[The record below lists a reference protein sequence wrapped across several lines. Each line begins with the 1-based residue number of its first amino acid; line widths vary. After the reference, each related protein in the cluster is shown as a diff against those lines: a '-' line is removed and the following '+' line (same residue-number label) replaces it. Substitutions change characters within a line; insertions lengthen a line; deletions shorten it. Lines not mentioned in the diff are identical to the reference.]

1 MSDVDPKILDEFNV
15 SSPQFIAETAIAKV
29 WRVTRS
35 DKSLAALKVYK
46 GDDMRNEGP
55 GVVFLQNCD
64 GQGAAKIF
72 QTGKN
77 AFLMEY
83 LDGITLG
90 ELTRQGD
97 DQQAAQ
103 KLVETAN
110 KLQKVQFGRSY
121 SFDRSYP
128 WPKLEDWVVG
138 LMELERGASWT
149 DENWRHIEMSRHLAK
164 ELISTQKDVSLLHG
178 DLHHDNI
185 IKGARG
191 YCAID
196 AKGVIGEKTYELANA
211 VCNPIGAEEL
221 MVSRDRIE
229 FLLTLWCE
237 DFNLERARF
246 LKWIIAQRGMSIS
259 WSGNE
264 IASDH
269 VSFQM
274 LDILIDLQ
282 RAQK

>member
-1 MSDVDPKILDEFNV
+1 MNDVDPKILDEFNV
-15 SSPQFIAETAIAKV
+15 SSPLFIAETAIAKV

-35 DKSLAALKVYK
+35 DNSLAALKVYK
-46 GDDMRNEGP
+46 GDDMHNEGP
-55 GVVFLQNCD
+55 GVVFLQNCN

-83 LDGITLG
+83 LDGLTLG
-90 ELTRQGD
+90 EFTRQGE
-97 DQQAAQ
+97 DQQAAK

-110 KLQKVQFGRSY
+110 QLQKVQF
-121 SFDRSYP
+121 DQNYP

-138 LMELERGASWT
+138 LMELERGACWT
-149 DENWRHIEMSRHLAK
+149 DENWRHIEMSRHLTK
-164 ELISTQKDVSLLHG
+164 ELTSTQKDVCVLHG

-196 AKGVIGEKTYELANA
+196 AKGVIGEKAYELANA
-211 VCNPIGAEEL
+211 VCNPVGAEDL

-237 DFNLERARF
+237 DFNLERERF

-269 VSFQM
+269 VSFKM
-274 LDILIDLQ
+274 LGILIDLYQAQ
-282 RAQK
+282 R

>member
-1 MSDVDPKILDEFNV
+1 MSDVDPKILEEFNV
-15 SSPQFIAETAIAKV
+15 SSPQFVAETAIAKV
-29 WRVTRS
+29 WRVNRV
-35 DKSLAALKVYK
+35 DNSLAALKVYK

-55 GVVFLQNCD
+55 GVVFLQNCN
-64 GQGAAKIF
+64 GQGAAEIF

-83 LDGITLG
+83 LDGHTLG
-90 ELTRQGD
+90 ELTRQGN
-97 DQQAAQ
+97 DQEAAH

-110 KLQKVQFGRSY
+110 QLHKVQF
-121 SFDRSYP
+121 DQNYP
-128 WPKLEDWVVG
+128 WPKLEDWVAE
-138 LMELERGASWT
+138 LMELERGAIWT
-149 DENWRHIEMSRHLAK
+149 DDNWRHIEMSRHLAQ
-164 ELISTQKDVSLLHG
+164 ELVSAQKDIRVLHG

-191 YCAID
+191 FCAID
-196 AKGVIGEKTYELANA
+196 AKGVIGEKAYELANA

-221 MVSRDRIE
+221 MVSRGRIE

-237 DFNLERARF
+237 EFNLERARF
-246 LKWIIAQRGMSIS
+246 LQWIIAQRGMSIS

-269 VSFQM
+269 ISFQM
-274 LDILIDLQ
+274 LEILIDLHQ
-282 RAQK
+282 AQT

>member
-1 MSDVDPKILDEFNV
+1 MSDVNPKILDEFNV
-15 SSPQFIAETAIAKV
+15 SSPLFIAETAIAKV

-35 DKSLAALKVYK
+35 DNSLAALKVYK

-55 GVVFLQNCD
+55 GVVFLQNCN

-83 LDGITLG
+83 LDGLTLG
-90 ELTRQGD
+90 ELTRQGE
-97 DQQAAQ
+97 DQQAAK

-110 KLQKVQFGRSY
+110 QLQKVQFDQNYR
-121 SFDRSYP
+121 
-128 WPKLEDWVVG
+128 WPKLEDWVEG

-164 ELISTQKDVSLLHG
+164 ELTSTQKDVCVLHG

-196 AKGVIGEKTYELANA
+196 AKGVIGEKAYELANA
-211 VCNPIGAEEL
+211 VCNPVGAEEL

-229 FLLTLWCE
+229 FLLTLWCDE
-237 DFNLERARF
+237 FSLERARF

-274 LDILIDLQ
+274 LGILIDLHQAQ
-282 RAQK
+282 R

>member
-15 SSPQFIAETAIAKV
+15 SSPLFIAETAIAKV

-35 DKSLAALKVYK
+35 DNSLAALKVYK
-46 GDDMRNEGP
+46 GYDMRNEGP
-55 GVVFLQNCD
+55 GVVFLQNCN

-83 LDGITLG
+83 LDGLTLG
-90 ELTRQGD
+90 ELTRRGND
-97 DQQAAQ
+97 RVAAQ

-110 KLQKVQFGRSY
+110 QLQKVQF
-121 SFDRSYP
+121 DQNYP

-138 LMELERGASWT
+138 LMELERSTSWT
-149 DENWRHIEMSRHLAK
+149 DENWRHIEVSRHLTK
-164 ELISTQKDVSLLHG
+164 ELTSTQKDVCVLHG

-211 VCNPIGAEEL
+211 VCNPVGAEEL

-229 FLLTLWCE
+229 FLLTFWCE

-269 VSFQM
+269 VSFKM
-274 LDILIDLQ
+274 LGILIDLHQAQ
-282 RAQK
+282 R

>member
-1 MSDVDPKILDEFNV
+1 MNDVDPKIRDEFNV

-29 WRVTRS
+29 WRVKRADNS
-35 DKSLAALKVYK
+35 FAALKVYK

-55 GVVFLQNCD
+55 GVVFLQNCT

-83 LDGITLG
+83 LDGHTLG
-90 ELTRQGD
+90 ELTHRGS
-97 DQQAAQ
+97 DQEAAH

-110 KLQKVQFGRSY
+110 QLQKVQF
-121 SFDRSYP
+121 DQNYP
-128 WPKLEDWVVG
+128 WPKLEDWVAE

-149 DENWRHIEMSRHLAK
+149 DDNWRHIEVSRHLAK
-164 ELISTQKDVSLLHG
+164 ELVSAQKDVRVLHG

-185 IKGARG
+185 IRGARG

-196 AKGVIGEKTYELANA
+196 AKGVIGEKAYELANA
-211 VCNPIGAEEL
+211 VCNPVGAEEL
-221 MVSRDRIE
+221 MISRDRIE

-237 DFNLERARF
+237 EFNLERARF

-269 VSFQM
+269 ISFQM
-274 LDILIDLQ
+274 LEILIDLHQ
-282 RAQK
+282 AQT

>member
-55 GVVFLQNCD
+55 GVVFLQNCN

-72 QTGKN
+72 QIGKN

-83 LDGITLG
+83 LDGLTLG
-90 ELTRQGD
+90 ELTRQGE
-97 DQQAAQ
+97 DQQAAK

-110 KLQKVQFGRSY
+110 QLQKVQFDQNYR
-121 SFDRSYP
+121 
-128 WPKLEDWVVG
+128 WPKLEDWVEG

-164 ELISTQKDVSLLHG
+164 ELTSTQKDLCVLHG

-196 AKGVIGEKTYELANA
+196 AKGVIGEKAYELANA
-211 VCNPIGAEEL
+211 VCNPVGAEEL

-237 DFNLERARF
+237 EFSLERARF

-274 LDILIDLQ
+274 LEILIDLHQAQ
-282 RAQK
+282 R

>member
-1 MSDVDPKILDEFNV
+1 MSDVNPKILDEFNV
-15 SSPQFIAETAIAKV
+15 SSPLFIAETAIAKV

-55 GVVFLQNCD
+55 GVAFLQSCN

-72 QTGKN
+72 QIGKN

-83 LDGITLG
+83 LDGLTLG
-90 ELTRQGD
+90 ELTRRGD
-97 DQQAAQ
+97 DREAAQ

-110 KLQKVQFGRSY
+110 QLQKVL
-121 SFDRSYP
+121 FDQNYR

-149 DENWRHIEMSRHLAK
+149 DENWRHIEVSRHLTK
-164 ELISTQKDVSLLHG
+164 ELTSTQKDVCVLHG

-196 AKGVIGEKTYELANA
+196 AKGVIGEKAYELANA
-211 VCNPIGAEEL
+211 VCNPVGAEEL

-229 FLLTLWCE
+229 FLLTLWCDE
-237 DFNLERARF
+237 FSLERERF

-274 LDILIDLQ
+274 LGILIDLHQAQ
-282 RAQK
+282 R